1 LLAESGELNGSMSD
15 AKVVWS
21 DGFSFD
27 ELGDSSIQVRF
38 EIQDATVYS
47 FSFAEKMGSE

>member
-1 LLAESGELNGSMSD
+1 MSD
-15 AKVVWS
+15 AKIVWP

-27 ELGDSSIQVRF
+27 ELGDTSIQIQF

-47 FSFAEKMGSE
+47 FSFAEKMQKMGSE